1 MASPWS
7 DWPLPCS
14 DAAQIWKAFFLPP
27 LYCRDTASVAKTFA
41 NVTQISEHDAS
52 FYLESCGGNIELAL
66 NMFLNQ
72 QQSHGVSAHRF
83 SPPGIVETT

>member
-1 MASPWS
+1 MPRRYG
-7 DWPLPCS
+7 
-14 DAAQIWKAFFLPP
+14 KHFFLPP
-27 LYCRDTASVAKTFA
+27 LYCRDTASVARTFA

-83 SPPGIVETT
+83 SPPGIVEIT